1 MQQINRLLSSS
12 AGLVSETHLL
22 VCSLSEATAGV
33 CAESVTISCSSG
45 VVSLLTVSIE
55 PDNHIL
61 IQGSVLKEQ
70 NNPLTRCI
78 RHENIAAPCAIFLSL
93 PLWNTFCLLCWYFL
107 IQRGELMVYFDR
119 TRTDDLWRTN
129 QKCFGEYFFSVLSSL
144 KCVFPRMK
152 WLLSSLVQLQREF
165 KSWNSSKHF
174 LSKFPFAR
182 WKQTQLT
189 LNISTRNTTRT
200 LSTGFYRQILMFPR
214 F

>member
-93 PLWNTFCLLCWYFL
+93 PLWNTFCLLYWYFL

-119 TRTDDLWRTN
+119 TRTGDLWRTN
-129 QKCFGEYFFSVLSSL
+129 RKCFGEYFFRFCRVWSVFFREWNDYFPVWCNYNVNLSLETVQNTFSL
-144 KCVFPRMK
+144 SFPLPDENK
-152 WLLSSLVQLQREF
+152 LS
-165 KSWNSSKHF
+165 WH
-174 LSKFPFAR
+174 
-182 WKQTQLT
+182 
-189 LNISTRNTTRT
+189 
-200 LSTGFYRQILMFPR
+200 
-214 F
+214 